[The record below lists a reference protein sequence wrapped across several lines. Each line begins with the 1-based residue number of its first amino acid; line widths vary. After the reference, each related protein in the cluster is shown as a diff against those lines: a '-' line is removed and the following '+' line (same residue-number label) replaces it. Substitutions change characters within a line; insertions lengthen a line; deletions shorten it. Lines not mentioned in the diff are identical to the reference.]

1 MSKTHLIQLISH
13 PIQYNTPLYERLAAD
28 SDMDFEVFYCSKTGL
43 ETRKDA
49 EFGVDIKWD
58 IPLLN
63 NYKYRFLKNYA
74 LKESLDS
81 FTGLMNFGIIKALF
95 QAEKNSIIWIH
106 GWNYATLILALIFG
120 KLFGHRIFFRG
131 DNTAVIENKKPN
143 TLIKKIK
150 TFWLSSFIF
159 KLTDAFLAVGNQ
171 NMAYYRLL
179 NVPENKI
186 IFAPHSVD
194 NQRFID
200 FKNQSN
206 KDNIRQKIGIP
217 LYKKVIICSG
227 KYIDKKRPLD
237 VLNALVLLP
246 NVKDIFVV
254 FVGEGHLRSEME
266 TFIAAHNLHENVL
279 LTGFI
284 NQQQMPDYYRA
295 ADLYVMCSG
304 MYETWGLSTNE
315 ALCFGLP
322 VILSDMVGC
331 AYDLI
336 QNNGFMFPSGDYK
349 MLAKH
354 IDFIFSLPEN
364 EYQKMCQ
371 NSADIINNYN
381 YENIIKGIKKAAFKD
396 DLKPIK
402 VNKFERIFF

>member
-1 MSKTHLIQLISH
+1 MSKINLIQLISH

-28 SDMDFEVFYCSKTGL
+28 SDFDFEVFYCSKTGL

-49 EFGVDIKWD
+49 EFGIEIKWD

-74 LKESLDS
+74 LRESLDS
-81 FTGLMNFGIIKALF
+81 FTGLINLGIIKALF
-95 QAEKNSIIWIH
+95 KAKKNSIIWIH
-106 GWNYATLILALIFG
+106 GWNYATLMMALVFG

-143 TLIKKIK
+143 NLIKKIK
-150 TFWLSSFIF
+150 TFWLSQFIF
-159 KLTDAFLAVGNQ
+159 KLTDTFLAVGNQ
-171 NMAYYRLL
+171 NMDYYRLL
-179 NVPENKI
+179 NVPEDKI
-186 IFAPHSVD
+186 VFAPHCVD

-200 FKNQSN
+200 FKNNSN
-206 KDNIRQKIGIP
+206 KNEIRQKLGIP
-217 LYKKVIICSG
+217 PHKKVIICAG

-237 VLNALVLLP
+237 LLNALILLP
-246 NVKDIFVV
+246 NYKDIFVV

-266 TFIAAHNLHENVL
+266 QFISDHNLQENVL

-284 NQQQMPDYYRA
+284 NQQLMPDYYCA

-315 ALCFGLP
+315 AMCFGLP

-336 QNNGFMFPSGDYK
+336 KNNGFMFHSGDYK
-349 MLAKH
+349 MLSKQ
-354 IDFIFSLPEN
+354 IDLIFSLPEN
-364 EYQKMCQ
+364 EYKKMCQ
-371 NSADIINNYN
+371 NSSEIISHYN
-381 YENIIKGIKKAAFKD
+381 YENIIKGIKSAAFKEE
-396 DLKPIK
+396 LKPIK
-402 VNKFERIFF
+402 VNQFERLFF